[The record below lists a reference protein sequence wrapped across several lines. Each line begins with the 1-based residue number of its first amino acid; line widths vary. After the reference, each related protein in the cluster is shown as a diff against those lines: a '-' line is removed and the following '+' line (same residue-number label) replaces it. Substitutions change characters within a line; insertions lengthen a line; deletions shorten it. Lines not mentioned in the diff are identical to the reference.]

1 MLLSLLVI
9 LPGVILINGTMLY
22 NFKPYI
28 LACCLIVLA
37 IGLLSIIVNIIKSI
51 KDAFDIKDWRVV
63 IWNITISII
72 SLVGSIFCIFYAI
85 PD

>member
-1 MLLSLLVI
+1 
-9 LPGVILINGTMLY
+9 MLY

-37 IGLLSIIVNIIKSI
+37 IGLLSIIVNTIKSI